1 MKTFKFLQT
10 SPFNYW
16 SITLTWPKIKWG
28 AVTYLEDYDASIDNA
43 RKYSVDFDSTVG
55 YYDSDTY
62 QSMWL
67 IIFGFGITIAEQNG
81 Y

>member
-28 AVTYLEDYDASIDNA
+28 AVTYQEYYDASIDNA
-43 RKYSVDFDSTVG
+43 RKYSIDFPSSCG
-55 YYDSDTY
+55 HYISDTY
-62 QSMWL
+62 ESCWL
-67 IIFGFGITIAEQNG
+67 IIFGFGVTISEQDG